1 MNKLY
6 PALIVL
12 ILCSMSTVPL
22 LISYQRDKGLPM
34 AGLEFVLLYPIWIVA
49 GIMLAAIAL
58 APQGGVG
65 ATLFGAT
72 VLLVSCAACVI
83 FLAKSSEKRSRER
96 RARMYA
102 STGSEK

>member
-49 GIMLAAIAL
+49 GTMLAAIAL
-58 APQGGVG
+58 APRDGVG
-65 ATLFGAT
+65 ATLIVTT
-72 VLLVSCAACVI
+72 VLMIACAACVI
-83 FLAKSSEKRSRER
+83 FLAKSSEKRSQER
-96 RARMYA
+96 RLKRAEER
-102 STGSEK
+102 TK